1 MSTDTTTSAPHQ
13 ERRGYPPLT
22 DLRRSRTDRHV
33 AGVSGGLGRY
43 AGIDPLVFRILF
55 VVLTIFGGSG
65 ILLYALGWL
74 LVPEEGET
82 ESEGRRLMNG
92 RASRSKGSILALS
105 VVVVAGVIAIGA
117 TVDSGW
123 GVGGLGVLAVI
134 GLAAVLLLR
143 NGQRDPQQVPGPVYG
158 PVPPPAEPGAY
169 GQTTGTAYA
178 APAPAPLAPQTA
190 TFAPQTATF
199 APQPR
204 RSRRRR
210 RTDVPGLAA
219 GAAAPPAPPKERSV
233 ARAGDVVQRAD
244 RGGPPRRLE
253 RRHRPRRLRPRGVRR
268 GAGRRRSRSRR
279 RRLRR
284 PGARPGRVGRAAHG
298 AGVAAAVVPDVAVH
312 GGIGD
317 RTWRPATVADLRSEY
332 RLGIGDAE
340 LDLTRL
346 DLTDAGRLR
355 VEVRQGVGD
364 LTIVVPDDVVVL
376 VDADVQGGDLRLPD
390 RGGHRR
396 DRPQRPRGRARGV
409 VPAAPS
415 SSSTPSWASAAWRC
429 AVRRHELDVFSL
441 VTGLVFVAVAAGHLL
456 DESSQ
461 LDFDG
466 RWVVPLVMVAIGV
479 AGLRRPGP
487 GPEAR
492 PAEATAA
499 DAPTGRPG
507 DGRTRTWPTT
517 ATRAGRRGHRRDA
530 GAAAASD
537 DRRKRLG
544 RGPGRRDGS
553 RYPLRVPTR
562 DARQVARAANG
573 SGL

>member
-65 ILLYALGWL
+65 ILFYALGWL

-92 RASRSKGSILALS
+92 RASRSKGSILALV
-105 VVVVAGVIAIGA
+105 VVVVAGVVAIGA

-143 NGQRDPQQVPGPVYG
+143 NGQRDPQQLPGPVYG
-158 PVPPPAEPGAY
+158 PVPPPAGPGAY
-169 GQTTGTAYA
+169 GQTTGLAYA
-178 APAPAPLAPQTA
+178 GPATAPPAPQTA

-199 APQPR
+199 APQTAP
-204 RSRRRR
+204 
-210 RTDVPGLAA
+210 VAPPPA
-219 GAAAPPAPPKERSV
+219 GPTYPVWTPAPPPPAPPKERSV
-233 ARAGDVVQRAD
+233 
-244 RGGPPRRLE
+244 L
-253 RRHRPRRLRPRGVRR
+253 
-268 GAGRRRSRSRR
+268 
-279 RRLRR
+279 
-284 PGARPGRVGRAAHG
+284 GRVTLCNALIVVGLLVGWNAATDHDVSGRVVFAAALGVVGIGLVVGAFLGRARSLVVW
-298 AGVAAAVVPDVAVH
+298 GVLLTALASAAAVVPDVPVN

-355 VEVRQGVGD
+355 VDVRQGVGD

-376 VDADVQGGDLRLPD
+376 INADVQGGDLRLPD
-390 RGGHRR
+390 REDIDGTDLR
-396 DRPQRPRGRARGV
+396 DRVV
-409 VPAAPS
+409 VPEGS
-415 SSSTPSWASAAWRC
+415 SPGSAVLVIDAEMGLGSME
-429 AVRRHELDVFSL
+429 VRR
-441 VTGLVFVAVAAGHLL
+441 
-456 DESSQ
+456 
-461 LDFDG
+461 
-466 RWVVPLVMVAIGV
+466 
-479 AGLRRPGP
+479 
-487 GPEAR
+487 
-492 PAEATAA
+492 
-499 DAPTGRPG
+499 
-507 DGRTRTWPTT
+507 
-517 ATRAGRRGHRRDA
+517 
-530 GAAAASD
+530 AAS
-537 DRRKRLG
+537 
-544 RGPGRRDGS
+544 
-553 RYPLRVPTR
+553 
-562 DARQVARAANG
+562 
-573 SGL
+573 

>member
-92 RASRSKGSILALS
+92 RASRSKGSILALG

-199 APQPR
+199 APQTAP
-204 RSRRRR
+204 
-210 RTDVPGLAA
+210 VAPPPA
-219 GAAAPPAPPKERSV
+219 GPTYPVWTPAPPPPAPPKERSV
-233 ARAGDVVQRAD
+233 
-244 RGGPPRRLE
+244 L
-253 RRHRPRRLRPRGVRR
+253 
-268 GAGRRRSRSRR
+268 
-279 RRLRR
+279 
-284 PGARPGRVGRAAHG
+284 GRVTLCNALIVVGLLVGWNAATDHDVSGRVVFAAALGVVGIGLVVGAFLGRARSLVVW
-298 AGVAAAVVPDVAVH
+298 GVLLTALASAAAVVPDVPVN

-355 VEVRQGVGD
+355 VDVRQGVGD

-376 VDADVQGGDLRLPD
+376 VNADVQGGDLRLPD
-390 RGGHRR
+390 REDIDGTDLS
-396 DRPQRPRGRARGV
+396 DRVV
-409 VPAAPS
+409 VPEGS
-415 SSSTPSWASAAWRC
+415 SPGSAVLVIDAEMGLGSLE
-429 AVRRHELDVFSL
+429 VRR
-441 VTGLVFVAVAAGHLL
+441 
-456 DESSQ
+456 
-461 LDFDG
+461 
-466 RWVVPLVMVAIGV
+466 
-479 AGLRRPGP
+479 
-487 GPEAR
+487 
-492 PAEATAA
+492 
-499 DAPTGRPG
+499 
-507 DGRTRTWPTT
+507 
-517 ATRAGRRGHRRDA
+517 
-530 GAAAASD
+530 AAS
-537 DRRKRLG
+537 
-544 RGPGRRDGS
+544 
-553 RYPLRVPTR
+553 
-562 DARQVARAANG
+562 
-573 SGL
+573 

>member
-65 ILLYALGWL
+65 ILFYALGWL

-92 RASRSKGSILALS
+92 RASRSKGSILALV
-105 VVVVAGVIAIGA
+105 VVVVAGVVAIGA

-143 NGQRDPQQVPGPVYG
+143 NGQRVPQQLPGPVHG

-178 APAPAPLAPQTA
+178 APAPAPVAPQTA

-199 APQPR
+199 GPQTTP
-204 RSRRRR
+204 
-210 RTDVPGLAA
+210 V
-219 GAAAPPAPPKERSV
+219 APPPAGPTYPVWTPAPPPPSPPKERSV
-233 ARAGDVVQRAD
+233 
-244 RGGPPRRLE
+244 L
-253 RRHRPRRLRPRGVRR
+253 
-268 GAGRRRSRSRR
+268 
-279 RRLRR
+279 
-284 PGARPGRVGRAAHG
+284 GRVTLCNALIVVGLLVGWNAATDHDVTGRVVFAAALGVVGIGLVVGAFLGRARSLVVW
-298 AGVAAAVVPDVAVH
+298 GVLLTALASAAAVVPDVPVN
-312 GGIGD
+312 GGVGD
-317 RTWRPATVADLRSEY
+317 RTWRPATVDDLRPQY

-346 DLTDAGRLR
+346 DLTDAGRQR

-390 RGGHRR
+390 REDIDGTDLS
-396 DRPQRPRGRARGV
+396 DRVV
-409 VPAAPS
+409 VPEGS
-415 SSSTPSWASAAWRC
+415 SPGSAVLVIDAELGLGSME
-429 AVRRHELDVFSL
+429 VRR
-441 VTGLVFVAVAAGHLL
+441 
-456 DESSQ
+456 
-461 LDFDG
+461 
-466 RWVVPLVMVAIGV
+466 
-479 AGLRRPGP
+479 
-487 GPEAR
+487 
-492 PAEATAA
+492 
-499 DAPTGRPG
+499 
-507 DGRTRTWPTT
+507 
-517 ATRAGRRGHRRDA
+517 
-530 GAAAASD
+530 AAS
-537 DRRKRLG
+537 
-544 RGPGRRDGS
+544 
-553 RYPLRVPTR
+553 
-562 DARQVARAANG
+562 
-573 SGL
+573 